1 MSLLATVND
10 LAVLIENNENQVG
23 YDMRHYKYE
32 QSSLQNSLV
41 DKHSELYKHGRV
53 RIICR
58 VSISTTSWSF
68 M

>member
-10 LAVLIENNENQVG
+10 LALLIENYANQVG
-23 YDMRHYKYE
+23 YEMRHYKYE

-53 RIICR
+53 RIVCR
-58 VSISTTSWSF
+58 VSISRTSWSF

>member
-41 DKHSELYKHGRV
+41 DKHSELYKHG
-53 RIICR
+53 
-58 VSISTTSWSF
+58 SQNYL
-68 M
+68 